1 MISDPGVD
9 DDDDEGARR
18 ERRWFRFW
26 QVAVVFSVF
35 YIYMYGCT
43 ICFFSLDQ
51 IISCS
56 VIVIVNGG

>member
-1 MISDPGVD
+1 MISDPGVDDD

-35 YIYMYGCT
+35 YIYCMGAPFV
-43 ICFFSLDQ
+43 FFFRPNHIL
-51 IISCS
+51 
-56 VIVIVNGG
+56 